1 MIKMVYEILK
11 WHADPLPTGP
21 MRDSDL
27 LFPSETGGYRAPSCL
42 DRAFREFVAKIGME
56 EAHASRDA
64 AHLSGSP
71 ARGPGWVEW
80 GAGPEWVG
88 KWGRGSGNK
97 NGRRRLLGN
106 LP

>member
-56 EAHASRDA
+56 EAHGSAARKLTHLAGGKLTHPWRCLVRAEPTIYGRVWAS
-64 AHLSGSP
+64 
-71 ARGPGWVEW
+71 
-80 GAGPEWVG
+80 
-88 KWGRGSGNK
+88 
-97 NGRRRLLGN
+97 
-106 LP
+106 